1 MFGGNKLRTYRTFK
15 NEFITEPYLS
25 IIVHKKYR
33 SAYAKFRCGVAPL
46 KIETGRY
53 GVNRVPV
60 EERLCETCNSVED
73 EFHVLMKCPLY
84 RDARDICFNSISA
97 VSEVFADLPQESQ
110 FIELISNPLH
120 YKIISKFMYTILN
133 QRRYLL
139 HWSTNF
145 NFFFLART
153 LTTDSYRVWAADSE
167 SALRFTP
174 SHQVFELFDILYLS
188 MFIC

>member
-1 MFGGNKLRTYRTFK
+1 MQLTQWTEKLNAPVAVRGEMFGGNKLRTYRTFK

-110 FIELISNPLH
+110 FIELMSNPLH

-139 HWSTNF
+139 
-145 NFFFLART
+145 
-153 LTTDSYRVWAADSE
+153 
-167 SALRFTP
+167 
-174 SHQVFELFDILYLS
+174 YL
-188 MFIC
+188 

>member
-1 MFGGNKLRTYRTFK
+1 MPLYNTYISVDMEYIYRAQDANTRSILCSFGHELSQLQLTQW
-15 NEFITEPYLS
+15 TE
-25 IIVHKKYR
+25 
-33 SAYAKFRCGVAPL
+33 L

-60 EERLCETCNSVED
+60 EERLCEICNSVED

-110 FIELISNPLH
+110 FIELMSNPLH

-139 HWSTNF
+139 
-145 NFFFLART
+145 
-153 LTTDSYRVWAADSE
+153 
-167 SALRFTP
+167 
-174 SHQVFELFDILYLS
+174 YL
-188 MFIC
+188 